1 MDENQIYARVL
12 KNPYKYLGKTPKN
25 GRRQVFG
32 PRRVWD
38 NNPELKDICTYA
50 QCQHLLL
57 RIRLEVEDRSEE
69 GRLLFHRFA
78 KRTNDQ
84 TWLYG
89 LFGVYRLASPETPL
103 EEAPVHPIDSPP
115 EEEAPAPTTSALKG
129 SAMRSQKA
137 TLTFNGVRITLDKGS
152 SIQMGEVT
160 DLSTMSLTDIEG
172 ATIAFDSIVDGKM
185 LGLTIRA

>member
-12 KNPYKYLGKTPKN
+12 KNPYKYLGETPKN
-25 GRRQVFG
+25 GRRQLFG

-115 EEEAPAPTTSALKG
+115 EEEAPAPTTSAPKKA
-129 SAMRSQKA
+129 SKA

-160 DLSTMSLTDIEG
+160 DLSSMSLTDIEG

>member
-1 MDENQIYARVL
+1 MDVSHVYARVL
-12 KNPYKYLGKTPKN
+12 KNPYKYLGETPRN
-25 GRRQVFG
+25 NRRQVFG

-50 QCQHLLL
+50 QCQHLLI
-57 RIRLEVEDRSEE
+57 RIRKEVKMRSEE

-84 TWLYG
+84 TWMYG
-89 LFGVYRLASPETPL
+89 LFGAYRLANPETPL
-103 EEAPVHPIDSPP
+103 EEAP
-115 EEEAPAPTTSALKG
+115 EEETTAPMSPEAS
-129 SAMRSQKA
+129 KA
-137 TLTFNGVRITLDKGS
+137 ALTFNGVRITLDKGS

-185 LGLTIRA
+185 LGLVIRA

>member
-1 MDENQIYARVL
+1 MDVTQIYARVL
-12 KNPYKYLGKTPKN
+12 KNPYRYLGETPKN
-25 GRRQVFG
+25 GRKQVFG

-57 RIRLEVEDRSEE
+57 RIRKEVKNRSEE

-78 KRTNDQ
+78 EHTNDQ
-84 TWLYG
+84 SWLYG

-103 EEAPVHPIDSPP
+103 STPEVEAPPP
-115 EEEAPAPTTSALKG
+115 ALKG

-160 DLSTMSLTDIEG
+160 DLSSMSLTDIEG